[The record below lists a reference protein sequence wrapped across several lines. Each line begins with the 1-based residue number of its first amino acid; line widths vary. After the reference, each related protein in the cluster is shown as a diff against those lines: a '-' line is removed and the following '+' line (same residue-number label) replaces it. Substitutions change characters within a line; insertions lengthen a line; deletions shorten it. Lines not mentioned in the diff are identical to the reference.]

1 MNIIFKEVTFS
12 RKTILILDY
21 GTTIDQMLIEY
32 LKKINKQELKGK
44 TDKIY
49 FSINLRRIEFG
60 DQTPIEQFFDFN
72 SQPNIDV
79 NYT

>member
-1 MNIIFKEVTFS
+1 
-12 RKTILILDY
+12 
-21 GTTIDQMLIEY
+21 MLLEY
-32 LKKINKQELKGK
+32 LKKINKQKLKGK